1 MVIAR
6 LLGGLLGTFGLLQP
20 LAAASDVERLLAAA
34 IGQIGVTTSYD
45 PADVRRAYPGG
56 DVPIERGVCSDVI
69 IRAMRAVDVDL
80 QREVH
85 TDMSA
90 HFSAYPA
97 WWGLERADRNIDH
110 RRVANLETW
119 FVRQGG
125 SMPVSSVASEYQA
138 GDFVSWQLQDGL
150 LHIGI
155 VAAQRS
161 ADRLRPLIIHNIGA
175 GVRAEDLLFAWP
187 IRGHYRW
194 FPAAASP

>member
-1 MVIAR
+1 
-6 LLGGLLGTFGLLQP
+6 
-20 LAAASDVERLLAAA
+20 
-34 IGQIGVTTSYD
+34 
-45 PADVRRAYPGG
+45 
-56 DVPIERGVCSDVI
+56 VPIERGVCSDVI

-85 TDMSA
+85 TTDMSA

-97 WWGLERADRNIDH
+97 LWGLERADRNIDH

-119 FVRQGG
+119 FVRQGR